1 MSDNWDET
9 EDIFVNGKLEVKQ
22 NINMIDRETQIYS
35 NDPYLFDFD
44 TEVKSVLEA
53 IIGRTLEQGMTEVQN
68 EEEIRRAMLQKY

>member
-1 MSDNWDET
+1 MSDNWDEK
-9 EDIFVNGKLEVKQ
+9 EDMFVNGKLEVKQ
-22 NINMIDRETQIYS
+22 STNMIDRETQIYS

-68 EEEIRRAMLQKY
+68 EEELRRAKLLKY